1 MDVEEL
7 LRGIKPLE
15 GQVTAIR
22 TVQETRPREDYAD
35 AYVTEVNVKCAS
47 KVIKVLDSRFPR
59 DSSQPLSHLR
69 RFAKHNQIPEHLR
82 PLLLREGISPAQ
94 TIFVLISP
102 PLPDIDSLQDAL
114 SPFAP
119 PNPASEENNNNP
131 SLTFHTIRI
140 PLQPPLTPVQADAW
154 SKSMWPVVYNPAA
167 PRAMI
172 APPPHILARAR
183 DSIQPKAG
191 RYLALAQRVA
201 DEAERSGLGRRVG
214 AVVVDPDLEAEA
226 TPDNNDNDDGI
237 HWSDAVVAVAGD
249 GRYSRAAT
257 GTEETS
263 NPPNQVA
270 TTYSPD
276 HEGGP
281 ELHALM
287 RAVDL
292 IASKRREDRPGSSA
306 TNRPCLTEV
315 ERYFLSKSDV
325 DTTAAAST
333 QPTEPNSEFESKES
347 TPIPPPE
354 KYQKTTETS
363 AQPIHTHTETLAS
376 ASTSTSRI
384 RPRSQGGYLCTDLDV
399 YLTHEPCICCS
410 MGLLL
415 SRFRAVV
422 FPRSGRMVSGGLASE
437 PVVGPVPV
445 EEGQGEDEDK
455 NEDVAEKKDKDD
467 DGSVERE
474 YYGLHWRKELNWR
487 ALGFEFVEEQGC
499 GEGSAELGVAFH
511 A

>member
-82 PLLLREGISPAQ
+82 PILLREGSSPAQ

-102 PLPDIDSLQDAL
+102 PLPDIESLQDAL

-119 PNPASEENNNNP
+119 PTPTEGENSSP
-131 SLTFHTIRI
+131 LTFHTIRI

-226 TPDNNDNDDGI
+226 APDNNDNGI

-257 GTEETS
+257 DTEAP
-263 NPPNQVA
+263 NPPNHIA

-306 TNRPCLTEV
+306 TNRPCLTDV

-325 DTTAAAST
+325 DTTAAAT
-333 QPTEPNSEFESKES
+333 
-347 TPIPPPE
+347 
-354 KYQKTTETS
+354 
-363 AQPIHTHTETLAS
+363 
-376 ASTSTSRI
+376 STSTSRI

-415 SRFRAVV
+415 SRFRAVL

-445 EEGQGEDEDK
+445 EEDEDK
-455 NEDVAEKKDKDD
+455 NEDGKDEHD

-487 ALGFEFVEEQGC
+487 ALGFEFVEEQGSA
-499 GEGSAELGVAFH
+499 EGSAELGVAFH

>member
-1 MDVEEL
+1 MDVEEI

-35 AYVTEVNVKCAS
+35 AYVTEVNVKNAS

-69 RFAKHNQIPEHLR
+69 RFAKHNQLPEHLR
-82 PLLLREGISPAQ
+82 PILLHEGSSPAQ

-102 PLPDIDSLQDAL
+102 PLPDIESLQDAL

-119 PNPASEENNNNP
+119 PNPAGEEGGNSNSP
-131 SLTFHTIRI
+131 LTFHTIRI

-183 DSIQPKAG
+183 DFIQPKAG

-201 DEAERSGLGRRVG
+201 EEAERSGLGRRVG
-214 AVVVDPDLEAEA
+214 AVVVDPDLEASIAEQAA
-226 TPDNNDNDDGI
+226 TNDNDNDNDI
-237 HWSDAVVAVAGD
+237 HWSDAIVAVAGD
-249 GRYSRAAT
+249 GRYSRADT
-257 GTEETS
+257 GTDPL
-263 NPPNQVA
+263 NPPNQIA

-287 RAVDL
+287 RAVEL

-315 ERYFLSKSDV
+315 ERYFLSKSDS
-325 DTTAAAST
+325 TTTTST
-333 QPTEPNSEFESKES
+333 QPTEPEPETESKES
-347 TPIPPPE
+347 TPLPPPE

-363 AQPIHTHTETLAS
+363 AHPIHTTSL
-376 ASTSTSRI
+376 STSESTSRI

-437 PVVGPVPV
+437 PVVKPVPV
-445 EEGQGEDEDK
+445 EER
-455 NEDVAEKKDKDD
+455 NENENENVAEKTNDDD
-467 DGSVERE
+467 DGSVKRE

-487 ALGFEFVEEQGC
+487 ALGFEFVEEEN
-499 GEGSAELGVAFH
+499 GEEVGGQGSAELGVAFH

>member
-1 MDVEEL
+1 MDVEEI

-35 AYVTEVNVKCAS
+35 AYITEVNVKCAS

-69 RFAKHNQIPEHLR
+69 RFAKHNQLPEHLR
-82 PLLLREGISPAQ
+82 PILLHEGSSPAQ
-94 TIFVLISP
+94 TIFVLVSP
-102 PLPDIDSLQDAL
+102 PLPDLESLQDAL

-119 PNPASEENNNNP
+119 PTPAGEENSNNP
-131 SLTFHTIRI
+131 LTFHTIRI

-214 AVVVDPDLEAEA
+214 AVVVDPDLEATIAEQAA
-226 TPDNNDNDDGI
+226 TDDNDNDNDNGI

-249 GRYSRAAT
+249 GRYSRADT
-257 GTEETS
+257 GTEPP
-263 NPPNQVA
+263 NPPNQYA

-287 RAVDL
+287 RAVEL

-306 TNRPCLTEV
+306 TNRPCLTDV
-315 ERYFLSKSDV
+315 ERYFLSKSDT
-325 DTTAAAST
+325 DITAT
-333 QPTEPNSEFESKES
+333 QPTEPEPESKES
-347 TPIPPPE
+347 TPVPPPE
-354 KYQKTTETS
+354 KYQKTTETT
-363 AQPIHTHTETLAS
+363 AHPIHTSTSTG
-376 ASTSTSRI
+376 TSTSRI

-437 PVVGPVPV
+437 PVVRPVPA
-445 EEGQGEDEDK
+445 EEDE
-455 NEDVAEKKDKDD
+455 NENENENENGIGAEKTDD

-487 ALGFEFVEEQGC
+487 ALGFEFVEELEN

>member
-35 AYVTEVNVKCAS
+35 AYVAEVNVKCAS

-82 PLLLREGISPAQ
+82 PLLLREGSSPAQ

-102 PLPDIDSLQDAL
+102 PLPDIESLQDAL

-119 PNPASEENNNNP
+119 PNPTEGENSSP
-131 SLTFHTIRI
+131 LTFHTIRI

-226 TPDNNDNDDGI
+226 ATDNNNDNDDGI

-257 GTEETS
+257 DTEPPH
-263 NPPNQVA
+263 PPNQIA

-306 TNRPCLTEV
+306 TNRPCLTDM

-333 QPTEPNSEFESKES
+333 QPTEPEREFDSKES

-363 AQPIHTHTETLAS
+363 AQPIHTHTEIQASTL
-376 ASTSTSRI
+376 TSTSRI

-437 PVVGPVPV
+437 PVVGAVPV

-455 NEDVAEKKDKDD
+455 NEDVAERKGEDG

-487 ALGFEFVEEQGC
+487 ALGFEFVEEQGSA
-499 GEGSAELGVAFH
+499 EGGNAELGVAFH